1 MTKRGRPFEP
11 GNTFG
16 RGRPRGSRNKSM
28 LLVQQLLD
36 QYMDPLLRK
45 SVMMA
50 LQGNVSML
58 KTLLQPLLAGYRSS
72 ATKLGKLPTS
82 TVEELSKASD
92 MLIRQAGAGKISPQ
106 DARQFSEL
114 IEDRRRV
121 LHTEELERRL
131 RALEKPQQ

>member
-50 LQGNVSML
+50 LQGNVLML

-82 TVEELSKASD
+82 TVEELSKASA
-92 MLIRQAGAGKISPQ
+92 LVFKQAAAGKLSTH
-106 DARQFSEL
+106 DALQFAKL
-114 IEDRRRV
+114 IEVQGRLIQVGD
-121 LHTEELERRL
+121 LERRL